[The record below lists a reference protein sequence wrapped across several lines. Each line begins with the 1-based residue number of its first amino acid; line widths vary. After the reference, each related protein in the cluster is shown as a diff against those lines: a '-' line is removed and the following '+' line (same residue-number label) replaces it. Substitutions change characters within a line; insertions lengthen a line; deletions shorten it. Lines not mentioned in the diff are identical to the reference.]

1 MSKQLRLF
9 TNSEFGMRNEELFN
23 ESIPNS
29 ELKGGDSVK
38 KILAVIAIFGVLL
51 TVLGQMQSTE
61 ARSLWR
67 DGYGWSLYS
76 DRKARNVGDILTI
89 VINESTSQTA
99 SKERSNTKSGS
110 VNLGAGTGIF
120 HFLAAATASGSDNF
134 SASGSATDTNSFTG
148 NVTVTVV
155 EVLPNGNMVVEGT
168 QSIWQNRDEH
178 KITIRGIIRRE
189 DVTRNNTVSSNRV
202 ADATLK
208 FDGKG
213 PLNAKQ
219 RQGILTQIFNIL
231 F

>member
-1 MSKQLRLF
+1 MNRQLRLYIED
-9 TNSEFGMRNEELFN
+9 SEV
-23 ESIPNS
+23 
-29 ELKGGDSVK
+29 KSVK
-38 KILAVIAIFGVLL
+38 KILAVIATFGVLL
-51 TVLGQMQSTE
+51 MTFAQSSSVE

-67 DGYGWSLYS
+67 DGGGWSLYS
-76 DRKARNVGDILTI
+76 DSKARDVGDILTI
-89 VINESTSQTA
+89 VINETTTQTA
-99 SKERSNTKSGS
+99 SKQRSNTKEGS
-110 VNLGAGTGIF
+110 VNLNAGTGIF
-120 HFLAAATASGSDNF
+120 HFLAAAAASGSDNF
-134 SASGSATDTNSFTG
+134 SAQGSASDTNRFTG

-178 KITIRGIIRRE
+178 KITLRGVVRRQ
-189 DVTRNNTVSSNRV
+189 DVTTNNTVLSTRV

>member
-1 MSKQLRLF
+1 M
-9 TNSEFGMRNEELFN
+9 
-23 ESIPNS
+23 
-29 ELKGGDSVK
+29 K

-51 TVLGQMQSTE
+51 ICLGQNAE

-67 DGYGWSLYS
+67 DGSGWSLYS
-76 DRKARNVGDILTI
+76 DRKARDVGDILTI
-89 VINESTSQTA
+89 VINESSSQTA

-110 VNLGAGTGIF
+110 VNIGAGTGIF